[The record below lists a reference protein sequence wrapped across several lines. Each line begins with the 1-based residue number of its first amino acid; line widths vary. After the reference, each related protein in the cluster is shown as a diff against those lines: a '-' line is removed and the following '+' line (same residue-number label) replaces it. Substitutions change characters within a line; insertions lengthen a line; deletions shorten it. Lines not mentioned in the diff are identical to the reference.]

1 MDKYIDN
8 VIGVCMAAM
17 LATATIVFV
26 IFGLNIVGL
35 LSGGC

>member
-1 MDKYIDN
+1 MNEWIDK
-8 VIGVCMAAM
+8 VIGVCMAIM
-17 LATATIVFV
+17 LATATIVLV